1 MVGAY
6 CHRCSRFAAVY
17 VNVDE
22 RERERERETENGR
35 ERARETERANEHTEL
50 GTMATSFNYKVR

>member
-1 MVGAY
+1 MVGAH

-22 RERERERETENGR
+22 SEIERKRMSEREEERDEAG
-35 ERARETERANEHTEL
+35 ERAHGAGHN
-50 GTMATSFNYKVR
+50 GN

>member
-1 MVGAY
+1 MVGAH
-6 CHRCSRFAAVY
+6 CHRCSQFAAVY

-22 RERERERETENGR
+22 SEIEREGRRETK
-35 ERARETERANEHTEL
+35 RANEHTEL

>member
-1 MVGAY
+1 MVGAH
-6 CHRCSRFAAVY
+6 CHRCSQFGVVY

-22 RERERERETENGR
+22 SEIERMRESEKEGERETK
-35 ERARETERANEHTEL
+35 RANEHTEL

>member
-6 CHRCSRFAAVY
+6 CHRCPRYAAVY
-17 VNVDE
+17 VNVDV
-22 RERERERETENGR
+22 RERDRKKGRETEL
-35 ERARETERANEHTEL
+35 ANEHTEL

>member
-1 MVGAY
+1 MVGAH
-6 CHRCSRFAAVY
+6 CHRCSWFAAVY

-22 RERERERETENGR
+22 SEIERKRESEKERARERETKR
-35 ERARETERANEHTEL
+35 VNEHTEL